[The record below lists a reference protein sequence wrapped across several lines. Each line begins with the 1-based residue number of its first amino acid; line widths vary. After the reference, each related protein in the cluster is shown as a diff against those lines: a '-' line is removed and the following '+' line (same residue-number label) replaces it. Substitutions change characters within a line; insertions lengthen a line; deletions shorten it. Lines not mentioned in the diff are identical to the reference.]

1 MADEAAKREA
11 DPVAEYK
18 LLLKRFLDRRPSGT
32 RQKLAEA
39 FGTHKSFISQV
50 TNPAYRVPLPAQHI
64 PAIFRVCH
72 LSEEEQGHFLE
83 LYGRAHP
90 AQSVA
95 IEELAS
101 VERDVLRIPLPHGMD
116 EARRRQVGQLIQDF
130 AERVIALAQS
140 GALVRTR
147 SGRTTGLKRQQSAI

>member
-1 MADEAAKREA
+1 MANDTPSPAA

-18 LLLKRFLDRRPSGT
+18 ALLRRYLDRRPSGT

-64 PAIFRVCH
+64 PAMFRVCH
-72 LSEEEQGHFLE
+72 LNEEEQRQFLE
-83 LYGRAHP
+83 IYARAHP

-95 IEELAS
+95 MEELAS
-101 VERDVLRIPLPHGMD
+101 IENDVLHIPLPAALD
-116 EARRRQVGQLIQDF
+116 EPRRREVRQLIHDF
-130 AERVIALAQS
+130 AERVVALAL
-140 GALVRTR
+140 A
-147 SGRTTGLKRQQSAI
+147 GREPPDHKT

>member
-1 MADEAAKREA
+1 MANEAPPAAA

-18 LLLKRFLDRRPSGT
+18 SLLRRYLDRRPSGT

-64 PAIFRVCH
+64 PAMFRVCH
-72 LSEEEQGHFLE
+72 LNEDEQRRFLE
-83 LYGRAHP
+83 LYARAHP
-90 AQSVA
+90 AQSAA

-101 VERDVLRIPLPHGMD
+101 IENDVLRIPLPDSLD
-116 EARRRQVGQLIQDF
+116 EARRREVRHLIQEF
-130 AERVIALAQS
+130 AERVIALARRGPQDHE
-140 GALVRTR
+140 
-147 SGRTTGLKRQQSAI
+147 K

>member
-1 MADEAAKREA
+1 MANDTPSPAA

-18 LLLKRFLDRRPSGT
+18 ALLRRYLDRRPSGT

-64 PAIFRVCH
+64 PAMFRVCH
-72 LSEEEQGHFLE
+72 LNEEEQRQFLE
-83 LYGRAHP
+83 IYARAHP

-95 IEELAS
+95 MEELAS
-101 VERDVLRIPLPHGMD
+101 IENDVLHIPLPAALD
-116 EARRRQVGQLIQDF
+116 EPRRREVRQLIHDF
-130 AERVIALAQS
+130 AERVVALAL
-140 GALVRTR
+140 A
-147 SGRTTGLKRQQSAI
+147 GREPPDHET

>member
-1 MADEAAKREA
+1 MADDAPKGES

-18 LLLKRFLDRRPSGT
+18 TLLKRYLDRRPSGT

-64 PAIFRVCH
+64 PAMFRVCH
-72 LSEEEQGHFLE
+72 LNEEEQQYFLE
-83 LYGRAHP
+83 LYARAHP

-95 IEELAS
+95 LDELAS
-101 VERDVLRIPLPHGMD
+101 IEQDVLRIPLPHDMD
-116 EARRRQVGQLIQDF
+116 EERRRQVAHVIHDF

-140 GALVRTR
+140 GRER
-147 SGRTTGLKRQQSAI
+147 KGHDK